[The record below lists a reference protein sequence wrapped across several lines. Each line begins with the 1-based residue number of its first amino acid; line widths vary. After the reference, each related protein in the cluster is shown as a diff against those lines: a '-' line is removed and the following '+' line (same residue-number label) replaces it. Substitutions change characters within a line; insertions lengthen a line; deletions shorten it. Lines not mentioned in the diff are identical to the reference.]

1 MKSKFSR
8 FFHRIEKIY
17 KTRSIQFIVSMAF
30 TMVALVSMG
39 FMELATYS
47 SYMKSSREAAID
59 SNMQIVDHISMQ
71 LNSYIRNMMSIS
83 DSMYYNVIKDKDLTK
98 DNLDKE
104 MSLLYEA
111 NKDNLI
117 SIACIS
123 QDGALI
129 TASPVATRKASVDF
143 KTQDWFLSAE
153 DKVENMHFSTPHV
166 QNMFESS
173 NYRYY
178 WVVSLSRSVE
188 LTYLGIIRRGILLV
202 DMNFSSIEQ
211 MFDKLNENGSG
222 YIYLID
228 SDGEIIY
235 HPNQKAI
242 YSGLATENNVVAAG
256 YDDGDYTE
264 TFMGSKRSVIV
275 KTVGY
280 TGWKIVS
287 VIPNE
292 NLYVNYEELSY
303 ITVIIFTITILLIL
317 LGNII
322 ISGIV
327 TDPIRRL
334 DYSLKYLEGGS
345 MDEEAI
351 YFGGSHEIRHLSTT
365 IKSMV
370 VKMRKLMDD
379 WLKEQEEKTKSE
391 LDALQSQI
399 NPHFLYNTLDSVVWM
414 IESERY
420 KEAIAM
426 ITSLA
431 SLFRISLSKG
441 NTIITIKDELTHA
454 ANYLSIQKVR
464 FKNKFDARFEIDPA
478 IEDCMTIK
486 LIIQPLIENAIYY
499 GVNPMDEDGL
509 ITIRGYEKDED
520 IFIEVIDNGMGM
532 PAPVVEKLLT
542 HKKTTNSKGSGIGL
556 WNVNQRIRLY
566 FKGDYGLSI
575 ASEPDEGTKVTIHLP
590 KITQKEYKEN
600 QHEQE

>member
-129 TASPVATRKASVDF
+129 TASPVATRKARVDF

-264 TFMGSKRSVIV
+264 TFMRSKRSVIV

-280 TGWKIVS
+280 TGWKIV
-287 VIPNE
+287 
-292 NLYVNYEELSY
+292 
-303 ITVIIFTITILLIL
+303 
-317 LGNII
+317 
-322 ISGIV
+322 
-327 TDPIRRL
+327 
-334 DYSLKYLEGGS
+334 
-345 MDEEAI
+345 
-351 YFGGSHEIRHLSTT
+351 
-365 IKSMV
+365 
-370 VKMRKLMDD
+370 
-379 WLKEQEEKTKSE
+379 
-391 LDALQSQI
+391 
-399 NPHFLYNTLDSVVWM
+399 
-414 IESERY
+414 
-420 KEAIAM
+420 
-426 ITSLA
+426 
-431 SLFRISLSKG
+431 
-441 NTIITIKDELTHA
+441 
-454 ANYLSIQKVR
+454 
-464 FKNKFDARFEIDPA
+464 
-478 IEDCMTIK
+478 
-486 LIIQPLIENAIYY
+486 
-499 GVNPMDEDGL
+499 
-509 ITIRGYEKDED
+509 
-520 IFIEVIDNGMGM
+520 
-532 PAPVVEKLLT
+532 
-542 HKKTTNSKGSGIGL
+542 
-556 WNVNQRIRLY
+556 
-566 FKGDYGLSI
+566 
-575 ASEPDEGTKVTIHLP
+575 
-590 KITQKEYKEN
+590 
-600 QHEQE
+600 

>member
-98 DNLDKE
+98 DNLAKE

-334 DYSLKYLEGGS
+334 DDSLKYLEGGS